1 MTQYK
6 DIMQYESDIWAA
18 ADLLIAAGI
27 KQSKFPDYMMPYF
40 ALMLLESR
48 MLQVKKKLE
57 EDGYSRNDDLE
68 EYIEAFKEEGT
79 GYNEYIVEHGKKL
92 SDICKNDTTFKQDW
106 TKYLKG
112 FDNEL
117 KMLLG
122 IERGTEESK
131 YLNMSG
137 VSAELEKKG
146 ILFATVSK
154 WSEMD
159 FTPFDNSE
167 ITTLEEH
174 IKRKWADISAETAGE
189 QYTPSDI
196 ISLIAEIVSVKVQ
209 MPESGYLSIYDPT
222 CGGGNLLFGVA
233 DKLKSIF
240 NTRFILTRGCDFN
253 DTLYALA
260 SIESRFREEAEIVHD
275 NTLTRVPY
283 RGTEFDV
290 VVANP
295 PYGVSWK
302 GYRTTIEKD
311 QTGQFKAL
319 PSVSDGQLL
328 FMQHIMYQLNKTG
341 IAVEVHNGSTLFS
354 GDAGGGE
361 SEIRKYM
368 FDNDWVEAIVQ
379 MPSDEFFNTGI
390 YTYLWI
396 MNKNKSADRKDRVIL
411 INGSNGWRLLKKS
424 RGSKR
429 REMLPEH
436 RQKIVDAL
444 VAFEDCDIAKVYPK
458 WHFYYNKQGIRL
470 TEVDSEGK
478 SVLDTLIQE
487 GKTAYPLKAKSVI
500 IGDTEIPLTGYA
512 TKAEADEI
520 ISKLKS
526 YNFKEDDFKVVCE
539 KDKVYWVDEDN
550 SIICRQDADSPNGG
564 SAGGS
569 VGFQAA
575 KSYGYGTF
583 NIKTAKSEEF
593 TNVVI
598 EIVPVYTNDYEI
610 ISYLPNE
617 EENQRQIA
625 DFMARYV
632 SKPFEYRDNVVG
644 VELNFN
650 KEFYVPETVES
661 VDTII
666 NELITLQNELK
677 NEKFSFNDVLT
688 KGLNPDIEMKDS
700 GIEWLGEI
708 PKHWEVKRV
717 KEISKV
723 ESSGIDK
730 KIVEGEELTKIVN
743 YVDVYN
749 NQRHEL
755 YNSDDYMVVSAS
767 AEKIKS
773 KKLKKGDILI
783 TPSSETVEDIGISSV
798 VMEDLEGTLFSYH
811 ILRIQFSKN
820 IDIYFKKYV
829 FNNTFVQNYFSSV
842 STGTTRKILSLSK
855 IYNLQI
861 PIPPLSEQVAIAEY
875 LDKQSEKI
883 DRIVENI
890 NAQLGKLAQLKK
902 SLINECVTGER
913 EI

>member
-1 MTQYK
+1 MSQYK

-40 ALMLLESR
+40 AVMLLESR
-48 MLQVKKKLE
+48 MLQVLKNLE
-57 EDGYSRNDDLE
+57 EEGYSREEDLDE
-68 EYIEAFKEEGT
+68 FIEAFKEEGT

-122 IERGTEESK
+122 VERGTEESK
-131 YLNMSG
+131 YLNITG

-146 ILFATVSK
+146 ILYATVAQ

-233 DKLKSIF
+233 DKLKNIF
-240 NTRFILTRGCDFN
+240 NTDLILTRGCDFN

-260 SIESRFREEAEIVHD
+260 SIESRFREEAEIVHG
-275 NTLTRVPY
+275 NTLTKVPY

-302 GYRTTIEKD
+302 GYKADIERD
-311 QTGQFKAL
+311 QTGQFVAF

-328 FMQHIMYQLNKTG
+328 FMQHIMYQLNSTG

-361 SEIRKYM
+361 SNIRKYM

-390 YTYLWI
+390 LTYLWI
-396 MNKNKSADRKDRVIL
+396 MNKNKPADRKDRVIL

-478 SVLDTLIQE
+478 SVLDTLIKE
-487 GKTAYPLKAKSVI
+487 DKTAYPLKAKEVI
-500 IGDTEIPLTGYA
+500 IGEIEIPLTGYA
-512 TKAEADEI
+512 TKAAADEVV
-520 ISKLKS
+520 SKLKS

-539 KDKVYWVDEDN
+539 KDKVYWVDEDG
-550 SIICRQDADSPNGG
+550 SVVGTVGG
-564 SAGGS
+564 SAA
-569 VGFQAA
+569 FQAA
-575 KSYGYGTF
+575 SVGKMPTVPTQSYGYGTF
-583 NIKTAKSEEF
+583 NIKTAKSKEF
-593 TNVVI
+593 TNIVI

-610 ISYLPNE
+610 IPYSPNE
-617 EENQRQIA
+617 EENRQQIA

-661 VDTII
+661 VSDILKDLA
-666 NELITLQNELK
+666 ELSSELK
-677 NEKFSFNDVLT
+677 TLEKEF
-688 KGLNPDIEMKDS
+688 
-700 GIEWLGEI
+700 
-708 PKHWEVKRV
+708 
-717 KEISKV
+717 
-723 ESSGIDK
+723 
-730 KIVEGEELTKIVN
+730 EL
-743 YVDVYN
+743 
-749 NQRHEL
+749 
-755 YNSDDYMVVSAS
+755 
-767 AEKIKS
+767 
-773 KKLKKGDILI
+773 
-783 TPSSETVEDIGISSV
+783 
-798 VMEDLEGTLFSYH
+798 
-811 ILRIQFSKN
+811 
-820 IDIYFKKYV
+820 
-829 FNNTFVQNYFSSV
+829 
-842 STGTTRKILSLSK
+842 
-855 IYNLQI
+855 
-861 PIPPLSEQVAIAEY
+861 
-875 LDKQSEKI
+875 
-883 DRIVENI
+883 
-890 NAQLGKLAQLKK
+890 
-902 SLINECVTGER
+902 
-913 EI
+913 

>member
-1 MTQYK
+1 MTQYTN
-6 DIMQYESDIWAA
+6 IMQYESDIWAA

-40 ALMLLESR
+40 AVMLLESR
-48 MLQVKKKLE
+48 MLQVLKNLE
-57 EDGYSRNDDLE
+57 EEGYSREDDLA
-68 EYIEAFKEEGT
+68 EYVEAFKEQGT
-79 GYNEYIVEHGKKL
+79 GYNEYIVKHGKKL

-106 TKYLKG
+106 SKYLKG
-112 FDNEL
+112 FDSEL

-122 IERGTEESK
+122 VERGSEESK
-131 YLNMSG
+131 YLNISG

-146 ILFATVSK
+146 ILFATVAK

-196 ISLIAEIVSVKVQ
+196 ISLIAEIVGVKVQ

-233 DKLKSIF
+233 DKLKNSY
-240 NTRFILTRGCDFN
+240 NTDLILTRGCDFN

-260 SIESRFREEAEIVHD
+260 SIESRFRDEAEIVHG
-275 NTLTRVPY
+275 NTLTKVPY
-283 RGTEFDV
+283 RGTEFNV

-302 GYRTTIEKD
+302 GYRTDIERD
-311 QTGQFKAL
+311 QTGQFIAH

-328 FMQHIMYQLNKTG
+328 FMQHIMYQLNSTG
-341 IAVEVHNGSTLFS
+341 MAVEVHNGSTLFS

-361 SEIRKYM
+361 SNIRKYM
-368 FDNDWVEAIVQ
+368 FDNDWVEAIIQ

-390 YTYLWI
+390 YTYLWV
-396 MNKNKSADRKDRVIL
+396 MNKNKPADRKDRVIL
-411 INGSNGWRLLKKS
+411 INGSNGWKLLKKS

-444 VAFEDCDIAKVYPK
+444 LAFEDCDIAKVFSK
-458 WHFYYNKQGIRL
+458 WHFYYNKQGIRI

-478 SVLDTLIQE
+478 SVLDTLIKE
-487 GKTAYPLKAKSVI
+487 GKTSYSFKAKSVKI
-500 IGDTEIPLTGYA
+500 DKTEIPLTGY
-512 TKAEADEI
+512 K
-520 ISKLKS
+520 SKEDASMIVSELKS
-526 YNFKEDDFKVVCE
+526 YNFKEDEFKVITQKGTE
-539 KDKVYWVDEDN
+539 YWIDSEMN
-550 SIICRQDADSPNGG
+550 SIYKGEIVPANSDLLKISSLGC
-564 SAGGS
+564 
-569 VGFQAA
+569 
-575 KSYGYGTF
+575 GTF
-583 NIKTAKSEEF
+583 NIKTAKNKEF
-593 TNVVI
+593 TDVVI

-610 ISYLPNE
+610 IPYSPNE
-617 EENQRQIA
+617 AENDRQIA

-650 KEFYVPETVES
+650 KEFYMPETVES
-661 VDTII
+661 VDAII
-666 NELITLQNELK
+666 DELIKLQNELK
-677 NEKFSFNDVLT
+677 DEKFSFNDVLT
-688 KGLNPDIEMKDS
+688 KGLNPDVELRNS
-700 GIEWLGEI
+700 EVEWLGEI

-730 KIVEGEELTKIVN
+730 KIVEGEELIKIVN

-767 AEKIKS
+767 VEKIKS

-783 TPSSETVEDIGISSV
+783 TPSSETVEDIGVSSV
-798 VMEDLEGTLFSYH
+798 VMEDLDETLFSYH
-811 ILRIQFSKN
+811 ILRIQFTQN
-820 IDIYFKKYV
+820 IDINFKKYV

-861 PIPPLSEQVAIAEY
+861 PIPPLPEQVAIAKH
-875 LDKQSEKI
+875 LDRQSEKI

-913 EI
+913 EVEN

>member
-48 MLQVKKKLE
+48 MLQVLKNLE
-57 EDGYSRNDDLE
+57 EDGLSREDNLE
-68 EYIEAFKEEGT
+68 EYIEAFKEYGT

-106 TKYLKG
+106 AKYLKG

-122 IERGTEESK
+122 VERGTEESK
-131 YLNMSG
+131 YLNITG

-146 ILFATVSK
+146 ILYATVSK

-196 ISLIAEIVSVKVQ
+196 ISLIAEIVAVKVK
-209 MPESGYLSIYDPT
+209 MPENGYLSVYDPT

-233 DKLKSIF
+233 DKLKNIF
-240 NTRFILTRGCDFN
+240 NTDLILTRGCDFN

-260 SIESRFREEAEIVHD
+260 SIESRFREESEIEHC
-275 NTLTRVPY
+275 NTLTSITHYGV
-283 RGTEFDV
+283 EFDV

-302 GYRTTIEKD
+302 GYKTNVEKD
-311 QTGQFKAL
+311 ETGQFKFF

-328 FMQHIMYQLNKTG
+328 FMQHIVHRLNNTG

-361 SEIRKYM
+361 SNIRKYM

-390 YTYLWI
+390 LTYLWI
-396 MNKNKSADRKDRVIL
+396 MNKNKPADRKDRVIL

-478 SVLDTLIQE
+478 SVLDTLIKE
-487 GKTAYPLKAKSVI
+487 DKTAYPLKAKKVI
-500 IGDTEIPLTGYA
+500 IGDTEIPLKGYA
-512 TKAEADEI
+512 TKAEADEVV
-520 ISKLKS
+520 SKLKS

-539 KDKVYWVDEDN
+539 KDKVYCVDEDN
-550 SIICRQDADSPNGG
+550 SIICRQNADSPNGG
-564 SAGGS
+564 S
-569 VGFQAA
+569 VGFQPTTY
-575 KSYGYGTF
+575 YGYGTF
-583 NIKTAKSEEF
+583 NIKTAKSKEF

-610 ISYLPNE
+610 IPYSPNE
-617 EENQRQIA
+617 EENQQQIA
-625 DFMARYV
+625 DFVARYV

-650 KEFYVPETVES
+650 KEFYVPETVETVS
-661 VDTII
+661 DILKDLA
-666 NELITLQNELK
+666 ELSSELK
-677 NEKFSFNDVLT
+677 TLEKEF
-688 KGLNPDIEMKDS
+688 
-700 GIEWLGEI
+700 
-708 PKHWEVKRV
+708 
-717 KEISKV
+717 
-723 ESSGIDK
+723 
-730 KIVEGEELTKIVN
+730 EL
-743 YVDVYN
+743 
-749 NQRHEL
+749 
-755 YNSDDYMVVSAS
+755 
-767 AEKIKS
+767 
-773 KKLKKGDILI
+773 
-783 TPSSETVEDIGISSV
+783 
-798 VMEDLEGTLFSYH
+798 
-811 ILRIQFSKN
+811 
-820 IDIYFKKYV
+820 
-829 FNNTFVQNYFSSV
+829 
-842 STGTTRKILSLSK
+842 
-855 IYNLQI
+855 
-861 PIPPLSEQVAIAEY
+861 
-875 LDKQSEKI
+875 
-883 DRIVENI
+883 
-890 NAQLGKLAQLKK
+890 
-902 SLINECVTGER
+902 
-913 EI
+913 